1 MSRNQALQA
10 LTPPSAPATFGSP
23 RLADGPRFPRF
34 AASGRFEAVLRARV
48 HEHFARSGRR
58 RRDAA
63 AMYLKTALILLWFGV
78 NYLLLLTASSW
89 VTAVPLSLSL
99 GLAIAAVGFNIQH
112 DGGHGAYSDRRWI
125 NRLAAMTLDVMGGSS
140 YLWARKH
147 NGLHHTYTNLSG
159 SDDDINLGLLGRL
172 APDQPHRP
180 WHRWQHLY
188 LWPLYGLL
196 PIKWAVYDDFS
207 DVLMRRMGRYALPPL
222 RPRDWL
228 VFLGG
233 KLAFFGLAFALPLSL
248 HAPAQ
253 VFGCYFLASLL
264 EGVVL
269 SVVFQLAHCV
279 EGAEF
284 PAPAAVGAPI
294 ATPWL
299 SHQLATTVDFSRS
312 NPLLGWLLGG
322 LNYQVEHHLFPQIS
336 HVHYAAL
343 SPIVERTC
351 REFGVPFRDH
361 GSLLNGVV
369 AHYRWL
375 RRMGRPPVVPG

>member
-1 MSRNQALQA
+1 
-10 LTPPSAPATFGSP
+10 
-23 RLADGPRFPRF
+23 
-34 AASGRFEAVLRARV
+34 
-48 HEHFARSGRR
+48 
-58 RRDAA
+58 
-63 AMYLKTALILLWFGV
+63 
-78 NYLLLLTASSW
+78 
-89 VTAVPLSLSL
+89 
-99 GLAIAAVGFNIQH
+99 
-112 DGGHGAYSDRRWI
+112 
-125 NRLAAMTLDVMGGSS
+125 
-140 YLWARKH
+140 
-147 NGLHHTYTNLSG
+147 
-159 SDDDINLGLLGRL
+159 
-172 APDQPHRP
+172 
-180 WHRWQHLY
+180 
-188 LWPLYGLL
+188 
-196 PIKWAVYDDFS
+196 
-207 DVLMRRMGRYALPPL
+207 
-222 RPRDWL
+222 
-228 VFLGG
+228 
-233 KLAFFGLAFALPLSL
+233 
-248 HAPAQ
+248 

-375 RRMGRPPVVPG
+375 RRMGRPPVAPG